1 MKSSVKKAYICKSD
15 IVCQNYKKN
24 ELWIVLY
31 IYIIFIKFCRMDA
44 VTDCDPGVMEEARWL
59 SSRDNLKN
67 SQEGGF
73 DSHREKRE
81 VLFFISRTASIK

>member
-1 MKSSVKKAYICKSD
+1 
-15 IVCQNYKKN
+15 
-24 ELWIVLY
+24 
-31 IYIIFIKFCRMDA
+31 MDA

-59 SSRDNLKN
+59 SGRDNLKN
-67 SQEGGF
+67 YQESGF